1 MRNMISRLPCYRK
14 NQSTII
20 TKTLSFRLRKPG
32 GETDF
37 VPAEEVYDVPN
48 EVAFEDVAP
57 EASFSEESDPFWD
70 NAAGEDVLIAEE
82 PEQSAAETVA
92 EDAPAKTQTDF
103 SGTESSGW
111 SWLDEQEDGEPI
123 DLDAVYEPLP
133 REEVQTASE
142 NADESDENWEWEYEE
157 IPENEVSDGNQ
168 DWEWEYEE
176 VPAEED
182 AANAQDWE
190 WEYEEVPD
198 EDASAVQMTEADKI
212 FNNENLAPI
221 ATNSLIKSGD
231 LFFQKDVYQGPEPA
245 LTAIGLPDGNLNIA
259 IKDSSAADNKDDP
272 YQNSDTKD

>member
-1 MRNMISRLPCYRK
+1 MPQMRNMISRLPRYRK

-48 EVAFEDVAP
+48 EAAFEDVAQ

-92 EDAPAKTQTDF
+92 EDAPAEAQTGF

-142 NADESDENWEWEYEE
+142 NADESDENWEWEYEKFLK
-157 IPENEVSDGNQ
+157 
-168 DWEWEYEE
+168 
-176 VPAEED
+176 
-182 AANAQDWE
+182 
-190 WEYEEVPD
+190 
-198 EDASAVQMTEADKI
+198 TR
-212 FNNENLAPI
+212 F
-221 ATNSLIKSGD
+221 
-231 LFFQKDVYQGPEPA
+231 
-245 LTAIGLPDGNLNIA
+245 LTAIRTGNGSMKRSRQKRMPQTPKIGSGNMKKCLTKMLPR
-259 IKDSSAADNKDDP
+259 
-272 YQNSDTKD
+272 YR